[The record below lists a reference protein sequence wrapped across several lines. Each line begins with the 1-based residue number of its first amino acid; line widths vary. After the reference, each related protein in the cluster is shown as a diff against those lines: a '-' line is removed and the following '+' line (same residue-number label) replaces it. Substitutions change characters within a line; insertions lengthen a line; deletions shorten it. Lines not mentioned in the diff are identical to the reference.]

1 MLRFDP
7 PEQRCVIGTDVK
19 NLDQLNY
26 LAGKNLDEVDEAAY
40 LGTVA
45 AHAGGGAPVITMDC
59 GVLNEEKVGEL
70 FYFMELSCAISAYI
84 LGVNPFDQPG
94 VEEYKHNMF
103 QLLGKPGFEN
113 L

>member
-1 MLRFDP
+1 
-7 PEQRCVIGTDVK
+7 
-19 NLDQLNY
+19 
-26 LAGKNLDEVDEAAY
+26 
-40 LGTVA
+40 
-45 AHAGGGAPVITMDC
+45 MDC